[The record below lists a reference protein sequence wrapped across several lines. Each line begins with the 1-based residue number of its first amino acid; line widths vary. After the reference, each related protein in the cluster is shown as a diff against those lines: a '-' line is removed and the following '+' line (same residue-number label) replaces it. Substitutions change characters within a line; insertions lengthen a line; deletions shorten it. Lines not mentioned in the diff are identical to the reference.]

1 MKKLQFIS
9 KNLLI
14 AGETGSGKTYLLT
27 YLINQILE
35 EYDKNPIIFIYDFK
49 GFDYRK
55 KINNINIFKYNEAEI
70 FKLIDYRLKKI
81 KDDHASNFRE
91 VYVIFDELVDALES
105 SGDLTKKKFNKNR
118 KLSNRFIN
126 FFNTSVSKK
135 IKVYMICATQLPNLF
150 LPNEIQSR
158 FDFYIDTFCDSNMN
172 NNKQYSYLL
181 KSELHSSF
189 NEVFHTKFDDR
200 YLTVYK
206 IEKRKT
212 NKYIVKVNNEIVL
225 ETYNYM
231 LGYSNFIDEVKK
243 IIQFNFGFF
252 GDVGLPYSLE
262 AYLCLDDEICNNE
275 KLTKKADDILNLFKH
290 IQVLDGSSFNKKN
303 IKDIKLS
310 EEEWNFEL
318 NAKDAIVKITSYDD
332 IHYLKTNI
340 FNNLNETSR
349 LYFKFCL
356 EKVVSEPEDI
366 SKLGDEMKYE
376 ITIKKID

>member
-70 FKLIDYRLKKI
+70 FRLIDYRLKKI

-105 SGDLTKKKFNKNR
+105 RGDLTKKKFNKNR

-150 LPNEIQSR
+150 LPNEIQRR

-225 ETYNYM
+225 ETDNYM

-243 IIQFNFGFF
+243 VIQFNFGFF

-275 KLTKKADDILNLFKH
+275 KLTKKADDILNLFKQ
-290 IQVLDGSSFNKKN
+290 IQVLDGFSFNKKN
-303 IKDIKLS
+303 LKDIKLS

-318 NAKDAIVKITSYDD
+318 NAKDAIVEITSYDG